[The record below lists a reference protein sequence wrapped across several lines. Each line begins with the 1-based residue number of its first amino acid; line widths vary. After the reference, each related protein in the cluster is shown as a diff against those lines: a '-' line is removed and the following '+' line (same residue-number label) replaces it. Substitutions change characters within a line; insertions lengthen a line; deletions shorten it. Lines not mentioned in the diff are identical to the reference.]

1 MALTGKQRAA
11 MLLMSLDAVTAAE
24 LLKGVDAKVVKE
36 LAVELAYLDAAGYRD
51 SKQSLEFARQFC
63 NSLRA
68 GKEFYLKDFLKEMLK
83 STVGDE
89 KTGQIQTK
97 IQDLLQKRDPFMIV
111 RSADSQT
118 IASVLEGQHPQAVAV
133 VLSELPTKK
142 SSEVLGLLGEG
153 IRVSVISRLTS
164 CARVTAESK
173 TQIAKTVSSR
183 LEAITEG
190 GQAQKI
196 LLRGPLTGGAG
207 EALSTRPNQSSLRKV
222 AVILR
227 NFGKEIRDGLLGAI
241 QGKDSWTGEMVADL
255 MIVWEDI
262 PQIADS
268 SLQKALRRIE
278 PRKLA
283 LALVR
288 ADDALVQKIKS
299 NISEEVSAILDEEA
313 SSVSVHK
320 KKDIE
325 QARDAI
331 VQVLREMN
339 EKGEL
344 EFMEEQCDAV

>member
-1 MALTGKQRAA
+1 VALTGKQRAA

-24 LLKGVDAKVVKE
+24 LLRGVDAKVVKE

-68 GKEFYLKDFLKEMLK
+68 EKEFYLKDFLKEMLK
-83 STVGDE
+83 STEGHE
-89 KTGQIQTK
+89 KAEQIQDR
-97 IQDLLQKRDPFMIV
+97 IQDLLWKRDPFMIV
-111 RSADSQT
+111 HSADSQT

-153 IRVSVISRLTS
+153 IRISAISRLNS
-164 CARVTAESK
+164 CKRVTAEEK
-173 TQIAKTVSSR
+173 KRIAKTVSSR
-183 LEAITEG
+183 LEVITRG
-190 GQAQKI
+190 SQAQKNS
-196 LLRGPLTGGAG
+196 LRDSLTDGAV
-207 EALSTRPNQSSLRKV
+207 EALSTQPNQSSLRKV

-241 QGKDSWTGEMVADL
+241 QRKDCRTGEMVADL
-255 MIVWEDI
+255 MLVWEDI
-262 PQIADS
+262 PQIADG
-268 SLQKALRRIE
+268 SLKKALRRIE
-278 PRKLA
+278 PGKLA

-288 ADDALVQKIKS
+288 ADDAIVQKIKS
-299 NISEEVSAILDEEA
+299 NISDDMSAIPDGEVSM
-313 SSVSVHK
+313 SVHK

-331 VQVLREMN
+331 VRILREMN
-339 EKGEL
+339 EKDEL
-344 EFMEEQCDAV
+344 EFMEEQCNTE